1 MYQKTSFEEK
11 ELVAD
16 FNQELGPFLLQM
28 NSGLETTMWLFHF
41 HKIGNNAVIAYYCFV
56 FLKKIFYYLL
66 QKFMIVFYL

>member
-56 FLKKIFYYLL
+56 F
-66 QKFMIVFYL
+66 